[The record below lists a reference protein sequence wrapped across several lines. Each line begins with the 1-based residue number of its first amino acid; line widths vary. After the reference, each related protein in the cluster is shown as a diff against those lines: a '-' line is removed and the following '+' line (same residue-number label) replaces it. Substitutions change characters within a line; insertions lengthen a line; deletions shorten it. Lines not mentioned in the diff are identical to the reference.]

1 MERYKTL
8 SELKSGRLP
17 ENFAST
23 MGECGL
29 DIEECIRG
37 MVYGD
42 ERKRLSCREAKEK
55 LTKITTAL
63 ELPIDG
69 SEVHREKE

>member
-1 MERYKTL
+1 MERYETL

-29 DIEECIRG
+29 DIEDCIRG
-37 MVYGD
+37 MVDGD
-42 ERKRLSCREAKEK
+42 DRNRLSCREAKEK
-55 LTKITTAL
+55 LTKITNAL
-63 ELPIDG
+63 ELSING

>member
-8 SELKSGRLP
+8 SELKSGQLP

-37 MVYGD
+37 MICGD
-42 ERKRLSCREAKEK
+42 ERRRLSCREVKER
-55 LTKITTAL
+55 LTKIINTL
-63 ELPIDG
+63 ELSIDG
-69 SEVHREKE
+69 SEVHGEKE